1 MAVENAKPDGRS
13 LAGSGF
19 KTPALL
25 FKTPLKLIDIRFMA
39 GAISKYGA
47 RTLFLYEDASLN
59 AFLTKIELE
68 RELVTPL
75 DYGLCVNF
83 RDKNREAV
91 ASDVISALETNFK
104 YLFLR
109 EPSYAGVAAV
119 NHTAGCEFISDIRN
133 KYAAKFRIIVQNCF
147 LRGAD
152 EELLQKHFACGADFA
167 ATLNTNLSQEHL
179 NKYGGRLIKLKKAAA
194 LEPSYPAMEM
204 ENTIFEID
212 LKQDAGIDLF

>member
-1 MAVENAKPDGRS
+1 MAVNNSARVETA
-13 LAGSGF
+13 L

-25 FKTPLKLIDIRFMA
+25 MKTPLNRVDIRFIA
-39 GAISKYGA
+39 DSILKYGA

-59 AFLTKIELE
+59 VFLTKLELE
-68 RELVTPL
+68 LELKLPL

-109 EPSYAGVAAV
+109 EPSYSGVTAV
-119 NHTAGCEFISDIRN
+119 NHIAGCDFISDIRK
-133 KYAAKFRIIVQNCF
+133 KYASKFGIIVQNCF
-147 LRGAD
+147 LHGAD
-152 EELLQKHFACGADFA
+152 EELLQKHFACGADFV
-167 ATLNTNLSQEHL
+167 ATLNANLSHEHL
-179 NKYGGRLIKLKKAAA
+179 NKYGGRLIKLKKSAAI
-194 LEPSYPAMEM
+194 EPPYPAMEM

-212 LKQDAGIDLF
+212 LKQDACVDLF